1 MATTKYVSKIKNGTD
16 IINIKDAEA
25 RTSLSSKVDKVD
37 GKGLSTN
44 DFTTALKN
52 KLDGIASGAT
62 ANTGTV
68 TKVSAGTGLSGGDI
82 TTTGT
87 ISLATSGVTAGT
99 YKQVTVDAY
108 GRVTAGDNTD
118 SNSAKLQVS
127 DTTNRKINTAET
139 TGNYI

>member
-99 YKQVTVDAY
+99 YKRVTVDAY
-108 GRVTAGDNTD
+108 GRVTSGDNTD